1 MTVIDVPLTTVSR
14 DITVTMGHPFENYQR
29 STITLQVVSAITTA
43 VALFV
48 VFRLT
53 AKIVSVDLIGIW
65 SLVGGLFLVARVS
78 DSGAGNNISRVIAAR
93 VKAAA
98 PLDLR
103 NLICASISIA
113 CLPSMVVAF
122 ILTPAIGTYIG
133 NQYGSQ
139 IDQSVLWA
147 LVWLGLMNTV
157 ILILSNILLAVC
169 EGVFQL
175 NFKSVTLISSN
186 LIGVLAALPLLSIT
200 GPIGIGLIYNLIA
213 AVQLILAT
221 FRIFKLTRS
230 EPKLRFSKIALQI
243 TYLWRE
249 NLQLSAVSLIR
260 LTFEPATK
268 LFLSFFAPLLLIA
281 QFELAIRV
289 TTQVRVIFQS
299 ALQPLLAVGAREGKQ
314 SSGALRMVFLRN
326 DKVLSRLSLG
336 ALVAQI
342 FAAPAIQVAGLGTSD
357 IHFTLFFVLLA
368 VGNALNT
375 MGLSGYYWQ
384 LTSGLLY
391 PLLRVQTLMAGVNL
405 LLGLLAVSLK
415 SPSLVVASYSAAF
428 AIGGLISRSFLSD
441 LSGLRIV
448 GSVGAV
454 VAAAGL
460 ATGTII
466 VASPRSL
473 PSLIL
478 FVSFGALIAG
488 LSLYGVRNNFRRGSV
503 G

>member
-1 MTVIDVPLTTVSR
+1 MGQPIR
-14 DITVTMGHPFENYQR
+14 DYQR
-29 STITLQVVSAITTA
+29 STTALQVASAITTA

-53 AKIVSVDLIGIW
+53 AKIVSVELIGIW

-78 DSGAGNNISRVIAAR
+78 DSGAGSNITRVMAAR
-93 VKAAA
+93 VKAAC

-103 NLICASISIA
+103 NFICASITIA
-113 CLPSMVVAF
+113 CLPSMVIAL
-122 ILTPAIGTYIG
+122 ILAPAIGTYIT

-139 IDQSVLWA
+139 IDQSVLWV
-147 LVWLGLMNTV
+147 LVWLGLANV
-157 ILILSNILLAVC
+157 CILIVSNILLAVC

-175 NFKSVTLISSN
+175 NFKSVTVISSN
-186 LIGVLAALPLLSIT
+186 LIGLAATLPLLSIA
-200 GPIGIGLIYNLIA
+200 GPVGIGFIYSLMA
-213 AVQLILAT
+213 AIQLILAT
-221 FRIFKLTRS
+221 SRVFKLARG
-230 EPKLRFSKIALQI
+230 EPKLNFAKIGQQI

-299 ALQPLLAVGAREGKQ
+299 ALQPLLAVGAREGKE
-314 SSGALRMVFLRN
+314 SSGALRMLFLRN

-342 FAAPAIQVAGLGTSD
+342 FAAPVIQVAGLGTSD
-357 IHFTLFFVLLA
+357 IHFTLFFALLA
-368 VGNALNT
+368 AGNALNT

-384 LTSGLLY
+384 LTSGSLY
-391 PLLRVQTLMAGVNL
+391 PLLRVQALMAGVNL

-415 SPSLVVASYSAAF
+415 SPSLVVASYSTAF
-428 AIGGLISRSFLSD
+428 AIGGLISRSFLFN
-441 LSGLRIV
+441 LPGLRIV

-454 VAAAGL
+454 VSAAGL

-466 VASPRSL
+466 IASPKSL
-473 PSLIL
+473 PSLIS
-478 FVSFGALIAG
+478 FVFVGALIAG
-488 LSLYGVRNNFRRGSV
+488 LSLYGVRNNLKRGGV